1 MEISLEVS
9 QMQSPDNEHEP
20 ATTDVESFAK
30 PHSVLK
36 QRTKLAYL
44 PPKLVSIPRV
54 SPVGYEAQSPET
66 LEAVSLE
73 AARQARGWS
82 VRQLAKRSGIS
93 PSTIYRVELG
103 TTWPRPHVAYALSE
117 ALECS
122 PWEVIEFRDVMA
134 TISLPR

>member
-1 MEISLEVS
+1 
-9 QMQSPDNEHEP
+9 MQDIENDAEQAPTDNESL
-20 ATTDVESFAK
+20 VK
-30 PHSVLK
+30 PHSVLR

-54 SPVGYEAQSPET
+54 SPVGYESQSPET

-73 AARQARGWS
+73 AARQAKGWS
-82 VRQLAKRSGIS
+82 VRQLSKRSGIS
-93 PSTIYRVELG
+93 PSTIYRVEQG

-117 ALECS
+117 ALDCS